1 MTIMVIVMGMTIVY
15 EFILYLLQIILLA
28 VKIDILPFL
37 KIVGI
42 EMLYNMMIV
51 IIIYPIIQSLGKL
64 IERVFK
70 EKKTLTKYF

>member
-1 MTIMVIVMGMTIVY
+1 MVIVMGMTIVY